1 MKRDDLRPD
10 EALRDMLR
18 RFDAPERVSADQ
30 RAALLRRIAVDAEPL
45 LTARR
50 SAAPAWWEFTAGWA
64 RMLIPAGVATAVVAA
79 GLMLW
84 SAHTAQQSTLMPLA
98 SRNALVSSLP
108 RDRTS
113 QRLLDVLVSPLA
125 LPGDDALPAGPRHP

>member
-18 RFDAPERVSADQ
+18 RFDAPEHGSADQ
-30 RAALLRRIAVDAEPL
+30 RTDLLRRIMSDAEPL
-45 LTARR
+45 LSARR
-50 SAAPAWWEFTAGWA
+50 SGAPAWWEFTAGWA
-64 RMLIPAGVATAVVAA
+64 RMLIPLGVATAIVAA

-84 SAHTAQQSTLMPLA
+84 SVRTARQSMITPMA
-98 SRNALVSSLP
+98 SQDALVSSLP
-108 RDRTS
+108 RERTS
-113 QRLLDVLVSPLA
+113 QRLLDALVSPVA

>member
-45 LTARR
+45 LAARR

-64 RMLIPAGVATAVVAA
+64 RMLIPLGVAAAVAA
-79 GLMLW
+79 GFMLW
-84 SAHTAQQSTLMPLA
+84 SVRTARQSMIAPMA
-98 SRNALVSSLP
+98 SPDALVSSLP

-113 QRLLDVLVSPLA
+113 QRLLDVLVSPSA
-125 LPGDDALPAGPRHP
+125 LPGDNALPAGPRHP